1 MIVFDIKL
9 TNVNKSYHYSFN
21 RSILLIDLFL
31 IIIDKNIVTTAKIN
45 IQRIILTKDSDD
57 GKETAF

>member
-9 TNVNKSYHYSFN
+9 TNVNKSYHCSFN